1 MDKLL
6 LVKSLNV
13 VLNDKNRKSFIVKDM
28 SFEMLPGELI
38 CITGSS
44 GSGKSLTAL
53 SIAGLSTYT
62 GNFEISGRVIFDN
75 KPVFNYNF
83 EAWQQI
89 RGKDIAFIFQNPQTA
104 LNPVRSCFSQLEESI
119 TTHHPDWD
127 KISIDARIQELL
139 EDVDL
144 NGVKNIRSAFPH
156 ELSGGQ
162 LQRIV
167 IAFALANHPKLI
179 IADEPTSSLDKLTAD
194 KIMRLLASLCRKENA
209 GLILISHDLHLIESI
224 NDRILLIIEGE
235 KKADVSIDQYNAGEF
250 NEALKTYIKVL
261 QDKIIRNPI
270 ARNEDR
276 ILEINSVSKSY
287 RTGYSF
293 WLYSNKKTKILDNV
307 SFYVRRGEMVGIYGP
322 SGSGKTTLARIITGL
337 TEPDTG
343 KLTLNEHAY
352 NMGLLHQDISLRRKI
367 QMVMQDAASS
377 LQPKMKIK
385 DQWKEILDRYEL
397 KNEEMVTFNDWLNLT
412 GLPTDTLDKYP
423 NQLSGGQQQRAAIV
437 RSLLTNPDLI
447 IFDESLSAL
456 DKYHQNKIIDILI
469 QIQNKKQF
477 AGIMISHDIDVL
489 QRISHRII
497 EIDAGKVIRE
507 ITL

>member
-13 VLNDKNRKSFIVKDM
+13 VLKDKNRESFIVKDM
-28 SFEMLPGELI
+28 SFEMLSGELL

-62 GNFEISGRVIFDN
+62 GNFEISGKVIFDN
-75 KPVFNYNF
+75 KPVFNFNF

-104 LNPVRSCFSQLEESI
+104 LNPVRSCFSQLVESI
-119 TTHHPDWD
+119 TAHHPDWD
-127 KISIDARIQELL
+127 KISVDARIQELL

-144 NGVKNIRSAFPH
+144 TNVKNIRSAFPH

-162 LQRIV
+162 LQRMV
-167 IAFALANHPKLI
+167 IAMALANHPKLI
-179 IADEPTSSLDKLTAD
+179 IADEPTSSLDKVTAD
-194 KIMRLLASLCRKENA
+194 KIIHRLVSLCRKQNT
-209 GLILISHDLHLIESI
+209 GLILISHDLHLIEAI
-224 NDRILLIIEGE
+224 NDRIILIIEGE
-235 KKADVSIDQYNAGEF
+235 KKADVSIDQYKAGKF
-250 NEALKTYIKVL
+250 NDALKTYIKVL
-261 QDKIIRNPI
+261 QDKTNRKPI
-270 ARNEDR
+270 VENEDKV
-276 ILEINSVSKSY
+276 LEIKSVSKSY
-287 RTGYSF
+287 KTDYNF
-293 WLYSNKKTKILDNV
+293 WLDSNKKTKILDNV

-337 TEPDTG
+337 AEPDTG
-343 KLTLNEHAY
+343 KMTLNNQTYDME
-352 NMGLLHQDISLRRKI
+352 LLHQDKSLRRKI
-367 QMVMQDAASS
+367 QMVMQNAVSS

-385 DQWKEILDRYEL
+385 NQWKEILDRYES
-397 KNEEMVTFNDWLNLT
+397 KKDEIVSFDECLNLT
-412 GLPTDTLDKYP
+412 GLPIDTLDKYP
-423 NQLSGGQQQRAAIV
+423 NQLSGGQQQRAALV
-437 RSLLTNPDLI
+437 RSLLTDPDLI

-469 QIQNKKQF
+469 QIQDKKQF
-477 AGIMISHDIDVL
+477 AGIMISHDMDVL

-497 EIDAGKVIRE
+497 EIDAGKTIRK
-507 ITL
+507 ILL